1 MKAMILAAGLGTR
14 LRPVTDTT
22 PKALVRVGGK
32 PMLQIVAERL
42 IAAGV
47 TEIIVN
53 VHHHAGQMY
62 SYIDSLTYP
71 GITFHISDERDRL
84 LDTGGGL
91 LHARSWL
98 DGSQDFFLYNIDILS
113 AINLSRLY
121 QAHADHLPLATLAV
135 SDRPTS
141 RYLLWDGDELAGW
154 ENTETGAQIFC
165 RPGPDLPTK
174 RNAHASISK
183 THPFRRKA
191 FTGIAVISPAIFD
204 LMEERGAFSIK
215 DVYLR
220 LAKEWPIRCF
230 EHECQSWFDI
240 GTPEKLAHARRH
252 FRQFDNH

>member
-1 MKAMILAAGLGTR
+1 MILAAGLGSR

-22 PKALVRVGGK
+22 PKALVHVGGRT
-32 PMLQIVAERL
+32 MLQIVAERL
-42 IAAGV
+42 IGAGV
-47 TEIIVN
+47 TEIVVN
-53 VHHHAGQMY
+53 VHHHAEQMY
-62 SYIDSLTYP
+62 NYIHALTYP

-91 LHARSWL
+91 QHARSWL
-98 DGSQDFFLYNIDILS
+98 DGTKAFFLYNIDILS
-113 AINLSRLY
+113 GIDLGMLY
-121 QAHADHLPLATLAV
+121 EAHVDHMPVATLAV

-154 ENTETGAQIFC
+154 ENTATGAQVFC
-165 RPGPDLPTK
+165 RPVPDHPTI
-174 RNAHASISK
+174 RNDHTGTPA

-204 LMEERGAFSIK
+204 LMKERGVFSIK

-230 EHECQSWFDI
+230 EHECQTWFDI